1 MSTATR
7 PPAARERIDDE
18 LDLMRRVLTLDGA
31 RVVDL
36 GCGNAAMD
44 LRLLEQGLVASVDG
58 LEVDEVQHRRNL
70 QQPAR
75 VDLSFHL
82 AGADDIPMADA
93 SFDLALM
100 FKSLHHVPL
109 HRMDRALAEIAR
121 VLVPGGTLY
130 VSEPVFDGEF
140 NEIVRLFHDEQRV
153 RAEAL
158 AALHRCAAAGTLQWV
173 DEIHF
178 DTPLVFRD
186 YDDFVRR
193 IVKVTHTQHDLAP
206 SLEAEVRRRFEAHLG
221 PDGAHFVRPMR
232 VNLLRRP

>member
-1 MSTATR
+1 MSAAT
-7 PPAARERIDDE
+7 PATAARERIDDE
-18 LDLMRRVLTLDGA
+18 LELMRRVLPLAGA
-31 RVVDL
+31 RVIDL

-44 LRLLEQGLVASVDG
+44 LRLLDEGLVASVDG

-70 QQPAR
+70 QRPAR
-75 VDLSFHL
+75 AGLAFHL

-100 FKSLHHVPL
+100 FKSLHHVPVD
-109 HRMDRALAEIAR
+109 RMDRALAEIAR
-121 VLVPGGTLY
+121 VLVPGGMLY

-158 AALHRCAAAGTLQWV
+158 AALHRAAAAGTLQWV

-178 DTPLVFRD
+178 DTPLSFRD
-186 YDDFVRR
+186 YDDFDRR

-206 SLEAEVRRRFEAHLG
+206 ELEAEVRRRFEAHVG
-221 PDGAHFVRPMR
+221 PDGARFVRPMR